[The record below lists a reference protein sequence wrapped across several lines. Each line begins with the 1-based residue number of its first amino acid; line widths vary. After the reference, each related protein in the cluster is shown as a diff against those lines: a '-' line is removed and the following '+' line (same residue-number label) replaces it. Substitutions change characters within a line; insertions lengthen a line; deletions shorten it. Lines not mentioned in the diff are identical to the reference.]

1 MNDWPADVALER
13 IRRGVELLQEL
24 AQAAHLR
31 QKQIMAS
38 ARELEKKHKE
48 TGVHHERSMSRTRH
62 RGDQAMPHLF
72 STLNWIWVEIVGEI
86 PGTSVDIDGKNFL
99 NAFPGPEFGGSRP
112 IDWSQNKRSSKNN
125 SALAVGGLVGSRS
138 SMALGS
144 LPQSSFYHGIRSVR
158 RPTPVYKIVLPVRKP
173 QGDCGPETRNG
184 SARSPIFWEGA
195 PCMVL
200 ATSRILT
207 PRMEDAQRRDA

>member
-1 MNDWPADVALER
+1 
-13 IRRGVELLQEL
+13 
-24 AQAAHLR
+24 
-31 QKQIMAS
+31 MAS

-158 RPTPVYKIVLPVRKP
+158 RPTPVYKLYFQYGSLK
-173 QGDCGPETRNG
+173 ET
-184 SARSPIFWEGA
+184 A
-195 PCMVL
+195 
-200 ATSRILT
+200 
-207 PRMEDAQRRDA
+207 AQRRAMGLLDRPLSGRAHLAWC